1 MAINFL
7 NTVDLNKN
15 SLDRAVIQN
24 LTADPTTGNVGQIYY
39 NTVNSTLRV
48 CVTADTA
55 APTNAVWSSISGD
68 ITEVK
73 ESLVNGLLGIDVL
86 NPTGPIPVVGLDIA
100 GLTALGA
107 PALDDSLVIYDLS
120 TTTNKKLTIA
130 DIVGTS
136 TWLIEGDGANPQTV
150 VNGDTVD
157 IVGGT
162 YITSVASSPSANNFA
177 VTLTHD
183 LTTRT
188 DTTSAASPASG
199 TTFTA
204 IDSVTTNTTGHVTAL
219 NVKTVTLPP
228 EIDTTYTLPV
238 SAGTAVSGHS
248 VADIDLTDSTPT
260 IVSKVTYAGL
270 NNEIKIT
277 ETTGNNGIINI
288 ALADGA
294 FVEWATTGT
303 NLQLPENAVAKT
315 QATGDNTT
323 KVATTAFVQLAT
335 TGLLQFVGGFN
346 ANTGDR
352 DSPLTGDLYTDV
364 ELFIGD
370 YYVVTTAGDFFGN
383 AATPLTPGDSV
394 IVQSNAAAG
403 AAVEAD
409 FIVIQSDTDLATA
422 TTPGLGFVT
431 ATATSGIDVSYA
443 ANNGSAALTLDACEL
458 PSSASTPISLVGCDA
473 GGTKKFPIANIVGV
487 RGIKIDLSVTT
498 GITKATAGGVT
509 TYSLTLADVWQIGGV
524 SAGVD
529 GTNVQVEVTGAGQ
542 TVYADVNRSA
552 TVITIGF
559 TGTITDGDYFVL
571 LNNVG

>member
-39 NTVNSTLRV
+39 NTVDSELRV

-68 ITEVK
+68 ITEVQ

-157 IVGGT
+157 IVGST

-188 DTTSAASPASG
+188 DTTSTASPASG
-199 TTFTA
+199 ATFTA

-248 VADIDLTDSTPT
+248 VADIDLTDSTPA

-270 NNEIKIT
+270 DNEIKIT

-294 FVEWATTGT
+294 YVDDTVGSGS
-303 NLQLPENAVAKT
+303 NLVLPDGAVAVT
-315 QATGDNTT
+315 QATADNST
-323 KVATTAFVQLAT
+323 KIATTEFVKLNV

-364 ELFIGD
+364 QLFVGD

-383 AATPLTPGDSV
+383 TATPLTAGDSV
-394 IVQSNAAAG
+394 IVQSDAAAG

-409 FIVIQSDTDLATA
+409 FIVVQSDTDLATA

-458 PSSASTPISLVGCDA
+458 PSATDTPVSLIGCDS
-473 GGTKKFPIANIVGV
+473 GTTTKKFPIGVVLAARGKKLVLEEVAGNGIVNSGLV
-487 RGIKIDLSVTT
+487 
-498 GITKATAGGVT
+498 GGVT
-509 TYSLTLADVWQIGGV
+509 TYTITLATAWL
-524 SAGVD
+524 AEVD
-529 GTNVQVEVTGAGQ
+529 GTDVQVEVTGAGQ
-542 TVYADVNRSA
+542 TVYAEINRTTTTI
-552 TVITIGF
+552 TVAF
-559 TGTITDGDYFVL
+559 TGAITDGDYVVL

>member
-7 NTVDLNKN
+7 NTVDLNQN
-15 SLDRAVIQN
+15 ELDNLVIQN
-24 LTADPTTGNVGQIYY
+24 IGVDPTAKGKLGQLIFNTTSNVLKVCTTAYNATGPVNSIYTEVGGGVETLTLSDGTYIDVNSTGTAADPIFAPDLSAIDGTSVAGTRFLSKDNTWDVPVVDNYTSWTVRDSANADKVLTSLQFLKFTTATGALGTALTGAGSTADPYLM
-39 NTVNSTLRV
+39 TL
-48 CVTADTA
+48 TS
-55 APTNAVWSSISGD
+55 P
-68 ITEVK
+68 
-73 ESLVNGLLGIDVL
+73 
-86 NPTGPIPVVGLDIA
+86 
-100 GLTALGA
+100 
-107 PALDDSLVIYDLS
+107 DD
-120 TTTNKKLTIA
+120 TTTY
-130 DIVGTS
+130 S
-136 TWLIEGDGANPQTV
+136 
-150 VNGDTVD
+150 
-157 IVGGT
+157 
-162 YITSVASSPSANNFA
+162 
-177 VTLTHD
+177 
-183 LTTRT
+183 
-188 DTTSAASPASG
+188 
-199 TTFTA
+199 
-204 IDSVTTNTTGHVTAL
+204 
-219 NVKTVTLPP
+219 
-228 EIDTTYTLPV
+228 LPV

-260 IVSKVTYAGL
+260 IISKITYAGL
-270 NNEIKIT
+270 DNQIKIT

-288 ALADGA
+288 ALANGA
-294 FVEWATTGT
+294 YNATVGAGT
-303 NLQLPENAVAKT
+303 NLELPDGAVAIT
-315 QATGDNTT
+315 QAAGDNTT